1 MMQPYWDAQ
10 NAGGTLLQIN
20 SASFMGEGCN
30 QTKAIAEQLQL
41 EFELLPDLQGTACPD
56 GVENQLTVERIN
68 NAAGVWFGGGLPGRT
83 VSCMMGYSAEA
94 FGVNSNPEDMASPVL
109 RALWAHPLVGGISAG
124 AMMQPSAA
132 LYNGN
137 EISYTP
143 GFHQSAEIM
152 RVGELMMNNRGSV
165 SDLLYFDSSFLH
177 FCPNVLHFC
186 SNLRH
191 LYCSLYSNLRHLYCS
206 LYSIFAPIYAI
217 SLNVSCTYQGF
228 VADPFTIHSHF
239 SERGYQ
245 GMLPIGTAN
254 FNINALFLY

>member
-1 MMQPYWDAQ
+1 MKLASASALVAFALAGADARNETRRKKFALRMSSGEEKVRVIHGSGGGWPAEDSVRMMQPYWDAQ

-83 VSCMMGYSAEA
+83 VSCMMGFSAEA

-137 EISYTP
+137 EISYSP
-143 GFHQSAEIM
+143 NLANSGSAI
-152 RVGELMMNNRGSV
+152 RIGEALMNNHG
-165 SDLLYFDSSFLH
+165 
-177 FCPNVLHFC
+177 
-186 SNLRH
+186 
-191 LYCSLYSNLRHLYCS
+191 
-206 LYSIFAPIYAI
+206 A
-217 SLNVSCTYQGF
+217 GF
-228 VADPFTIHSHF
+228 ILDQFTIHSHV
-239 SERGYQ
+239 SAAPPSPLHVAQIRQ
-245 GMLPIGTAN
+245 
-254 FNINALFLY
+254 